1 MGFIRNNCF
10 TECENGLLYRW
21 SQGPRSNNKLHVSGA
36 KIVQHTDKRNTD
48 IRRRALLSFTQTV
61 MRAEGDDSVFTSDV
75 AAELSKTIVKCPR
88 NKVLFQWS
96 VSDKFRYFEE
106 TEVKNPPDVLATFR
120 ILNFEKAK
128 KHDHRRPV
136 YRRTRTITFTNFV
149 SDDEHY
155 YCVKCDCGHF
165 ICHGCPCR
173 HFYALLGR
181 APVDSDFNP
190 QCRHAWE
197 LFYGHP
203 GKEKLTA
210 HLEKEKVR
218 VEASGGVL
226 IKNTGEI
233 SDLVSKHS
241 ASLDRKSFQD
251 HLVRFV
257 DTNLNSQ
264 NTKEVG
270 TVEYTNSDMFVSP
283 FKRRKKVRNAYADH
297 LAEYEQLT
305 KLVTSDKDDE
315 IVTNL
320 FNKAYQQLLQSKVRS
335 SVATSTQQGLVSLP
349 EVERNGNRK
358 RQKPFGSPSKPRS
371 K

>member
-48 IRRRALLSFTQTV
+48 IRRRALYSFTQTV
-61 MRAEGDDSVFTSDV
+61 MHAEGDESVFTSDV
-75 AAELSKTIVKCPR
+75 AAELSKTIVQFPR

-96 VSDKFRYFEE
+96 VSEKFRYFHE
-106 TEVKNPPDVLATFR
+106 TEVKNPHDVLATFR

-149 SDDEHY
+149 WDDEHFF
-155 YCVKCDCGHF
+155 CVKCDCGHF

-181 APVDSDFNP
+181 APVGADFNP

-197 LFYGHP
+197 LFYGDP

-210 HLEKEKVR
+210 FLNKEKVR
-218 VEASGGVL
+218 AEASGGVL
-226 IKNTGEI
+226 IKNTGDI
-233 SDLVSKHS
+233 SDLISRNS
-241 ASLDRKSFQD
+241 ASLDRKPFQD
-251 HLVRFV
+251 HLVCFV

-264 NTKEVG
+264 NTKGEG
-270 TVEYTNSDMFVSP
+270 NFEYTNSDVFVTP
-283 FKRRKKVRNAYADH
+283 VKKKKKVRNAYADH

-315 IVTNL
+315 LVTNL
-320 FNKAYQQLLQSKVRS
+320 FNKGYQELLQSKVRH
-335 SVATSTQQGLVSLP
+335 SVTTSTEHGLMSLP
-349 EVERNGNRK
+349 EVEKNSNRK
-358 RQKPFGSPSKPRS
+358 RQKPFGSPCKSRN
-371 K
+371 